1 MTNELLKKLQEI
13 VQSQDIDLFI
23 EVLENEENEKEVQL
37 YFNSL
42 CNLIESFNQFEKIRD
57 NTLKILENKND
68 ITKNKE
74 ITLSE
79 MKAIASDFRNNINF
93 ARGYE
98 LRRDPKYNPEIAK
111 EISEIIQDQGLINY
125 WNEHISKLH
134 LGEHRN
140 IYRKVLGA
148 FNVMRGK
155 ASYLFETTASSG
167 AGKSLEDEIAFLT
180 IIPPQYIM
188 RKSSIS
194 YASFTRYGDIT
205 PYYFDRLLIYF
216 GDFGGKKSFSKIE
229 DVFDVFKELITE
241 NEYSR
246 DLADKDIKGGYEIK
260 TIDLKVTSIGAV
272 YSTIHTDF
280 TDADNQLISRTLK
293 STVYPVNEDALL
305 EFIGY
310 LNYSK
315 SPQSIAR
322 DKAIKELKRFQ
333 HYLLSLV
340 NTDIEIINPYISVFM
355 DYAKESEVISR
366 EYEQILTLFDAYCLL
381 TNYDCQAK
389 FKDKGYYV
397 ASTKQVRDFFNF
409 IALENALIPVQ
420 SNFLKMII
428 AKDKPKFELTII
440 KESNAEDLEDA
451 GNVEN
456 LKDINVH
463 LNTALEDTA
472 EQVTLHMFEDANITS
487 IEDLDSRS
495 QEMVINRLMKY
506 YRLTG
511 QSTEH
516 KENVFFTVNDI
527 TRNYRKLK
535 AYRDVDNAS
544 KLLNN
549 LNKKGYLGKLEY
561 KYKGSNIY
569 YLTAKCEN
577 ITKSVEITF
586 DDLKKETEFLSNIGL
601 LKEIIQ

>member
-1 MTNELLKKLQEI
+1 MTNELLKKLQDI
-13 VQSQDIDLFI
+13 VQKQDMDLFI
-23 EVLENEENEKEVQL
+23 EVLENEDNEKEVQL

-42 CNLIESFNQFEKIRD
+42 CNLIESFNQYEKIRES
-57 NTLKILENKND
+57 TLKILENKND
-68 ITKNKE
+68 ITKDKE

-79 MKAIASDFRNNINF
+79 LKAIASDFRNNINF

-98 LRRDPKYNPEIAK
+98 LRRDPKYNKAIADDIAK
-111 EISEIIQDQGLINY
+111 TIQEEGLINY

-180 IIPPQYIM
+180 IIPPQYIF
-188 RKSSIS
+188 RKSSIT
-194 YASFTRYGDIT
+194 YAGFTRYGHIT
-205 PYYFDRLLIYF
+205 PYYFDRMLIYF
-216 GDFGGKKSFSKIE
+216 GDFGSKKSFSKIE

-246 DLADKDIKGGYEIK
+246 VLTEKDDKGNHEID

-272 YSTIHTDF
+272 YSTVHTDF

-293 STVYPVNEDALL
+293 STVYPVNEDKLL

-322 DKAIKELKRFQ
+322 DNAIKELKRFQ

-340 NTDIEIINPYISVFM
+340 NTDIEIINPFISVFM

-381 TNYDCQAK
+381 TNYDCQAV
-389 FKDKGYYV
+389 FLDKGYYV
-397 ASTKQVRDFFNF
+397 ASPKQVRDFFNY

-428 AKDKPKFELTII
+428 AKDKPKFALTII
-440 KESNAEDLEDA
+440 KEEHAEDLEDA
-451 GNVEN
+451 KNSDSVSPLN
-456 LKDINVH
+456 IY
-463 LNTALEDTA
+463 LNTAVEDTT
-472 EQVTLHMFEDANITS
+472 ETLYKFQDKIINS
-487 IEDLDSRS
+487 IEDLDSKS

-506 YRLTG
+506 YRLAG

-527 TRNYRKLK
+527 ARNYRKLK

-544 KLLNN
+544 KLLSN
-549 LNKKGYLGKLEY
+549 LNKKGYLDKLEY

-569 YLTAKCEN
+569 YLTGKCEN
-577 ITKSVEITF
+577 ITKSVEIKM
-586 DDLKKETEFLSNIGL
+586 DVLKKQNEFLSKIGL
-601 LKEIIQ
+601 YNELEL